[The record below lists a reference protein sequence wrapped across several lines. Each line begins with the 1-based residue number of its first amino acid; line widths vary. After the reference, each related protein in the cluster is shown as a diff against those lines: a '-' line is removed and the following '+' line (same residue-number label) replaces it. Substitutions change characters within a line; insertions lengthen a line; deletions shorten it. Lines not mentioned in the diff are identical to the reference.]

1 MDEINL
7 NTIASYEPIE
17 GFPGWGTDFFKTLL
31 MKTDS
36 KRILEIGSGANPTLE
51 PNDVRANGLS
61 YVTSDLSSEEF
72 EKADGAFE
80 RLVLD
85 LSAENI
91 DSALSGSF
99 DFVFSRM
106 VAEHVKDGHTYHSN
120 IYKLLR
126 PGGISA
132 HCFSTLWTL
141 PFAAN
146 RLAPESLTS
155 LALDYFSPRDRHR
168 HDKFPAYYSWG
179 RGPSNTMIR
188 RFQALGFEIVRYTGY
203 FGHAYYKGLPLLDR
217 LEAWKSRQLLQHP
230 IPQLCAYAT
239 VVVRKPD

>member
-1 MDEINL
+1 MDEVNL
-7 NTIASYEPIE
+7 NMIASYEPVE
-17 GFPGWGTDFFKTLL
+17 RFQGWGTDFFKTLL
-31 MKTDS
+31 MKSDS
-36 KRILEIGSGANPTLE
+36 KRILEIGSGANPTLA
-51 PNDVRANGLS
+51 PDDVRANGLS
-61 YVTSDLSSEEF
+61 YVTSDLSSEEL

-146 RLAPESLTS
+146 RFAPESLTS

-179 RGPSNTMIR
+179 RGPSNAMIR

-239 VVVRKPD
+239 VVVRKPG